1 MAKEKDDNNND
12 KVSKDGKLD
21 KDDEVDNDH
30 NNDDKVKRT
39 TRWLEMRNGQGLQGG
54 NISEN
59 ELPAKFVVYTV
70 GPVFP

>member
-21 KDDEVDNDH
+21 KDDEVENDH

-59 ELPAKFVVYTV
+59 ELPAKFVDA
-70 GPVFP
+70 GPLGTS

>member
-39 TRWLEMRNGQGLQGG
+39 TRWLEMTNGQGLQGG